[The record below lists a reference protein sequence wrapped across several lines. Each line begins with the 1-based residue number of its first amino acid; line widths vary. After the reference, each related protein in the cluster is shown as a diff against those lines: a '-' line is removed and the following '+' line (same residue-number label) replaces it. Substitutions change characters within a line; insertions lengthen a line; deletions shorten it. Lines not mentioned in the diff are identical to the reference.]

1 MNKEKQIPAIVVMSF
16 LLAIATLSISGL
28 TNLEALGQ
36 QQNATNATAAIS
48 NQTGGQQQNA
58 TNATA
63 AISNQTGA
71 AAENQT
77 STMAGL
83 SQEDF
88 NTLKDNL
95 NGAREAV
102 QDNDPAG
109 AVGDLGSARTELN
122 ILMTRVGGDDS
133 PSGQQLMAV
142 RNHIDAA
149 EDAAGNADTLKAFQG
164 INAADTELLKIT
176 QIIPADE
183 E

>member
-1 MNKEKQIPAIVVMSF
+1 MPQLPYPIKRE
-16 LLAIATLSISGL
+16 L
-28 TNLEALGQ
+28 Q
-36 QQNATNATAAIS
+36 QETKPVQWQVFHRKI
-48 NQTGGQQQNA
+48 
-58 TNATA
+58 
-63 AISNQTGA
+63 
-71 AAENQT
+71 
-77 STMAGL
+77 
-83 SQEDF
+83 F

-95 NGAREAV
+95 NAARDTV

-109 AVGDLGSARTELN
+109 AVSELGSARTELN
-122 ILMTRVGGDDS
+122 ILMTRVGGEDS
-133 PSGQQLMAV
+133 PGGQQLIAV

>member
-1 MNKEKQIPAIVVMSF
+1 MNKEKQVPAIIVMSF
-16 LLAIATLSISGL
+16 LLAIAALSISGL
-28 TNLEALGQ
+28 TNLETLGQ
-36 QQNATNATAAIS
+36 QQNATNATAA
-48 NQTGGQQQNA
+48 A
-58 TNATA
+58 
-63 AISNQTGA
+63 SNQTGA
-71 AAENQT
+71 AAGNQT

-95 NGAREAV
+95 NAARDTV

-109 AVGDLGSARTELN
+109 AVSELGSARTELN
-122 ILMTRVGGDDS
+122 ILMTRVGGEDS
-133 PSGQQLMAV
+133 PGGQQLIAV

-149 EDAAGNADTLKAFQG
+149 EDAAGNADTLKAFQA

>member
-1 MNKEKQIPAIVVMSF
+1 MNKEKQMHAIIVMSF
-16 LLAIATLSISGL
+16 LLAIAALSISGL
-28 TNLEALGQ
+28 TNLETLGQ
-36 QQNATNATAAIS
+36 QQNATNATAA
-48 NQTGGQQQNA
+48 A
-58 TNATA
+58 
-63 AISNQTGA
+63 SNQTGA
-71 AAENQT
+71 AAGNQT
-77 STMAGL
+77 SAMAGL

-95 NGAREAV
+95 NAARDTV

-109 AVGDLGSARTELN
+109 AVSDLGSARTELN
-122 ILMTRVGGDDS
+122 ILMTRVGGEDS
-133 PSGQQLMAV
+133 PDGQQLIAV

>member
-1 MNKEKQIPAIVVMSF
+1 MPAIIVMSF
-16 LLAIATLSISGL
+16 LLAIAALSISGL

-48 NQTGGQQQNA
+48 NQTG
-58 TNATA
+58 TA
-63 AISNQTGA
+63 AGSNQTGTA
-71 AAENQT
+71 AGNQT

-95 NGAREAV
+95 NAAREAV

-133 PSGQQLMAV
+133 PGGQQLMAI

-149 EDAAGNADTLKAFQG
+149 EDAAGNSDTLKAFHG

-176 QIIPADE
+176 QMIPADE

>member
-1 MNKEKQIPAIVVMSF
+1 MNKEKQMPAIIVMSF
-16 LLAIATLSISGL
+16 LLAIAALSISGL

-36 QQNATNATAAIS
+36 QQNATNATAAV
-48 NQTGGQQQNA
+48 
-58 TNATA
+58 
-63 AISNQTGA
+63 SNQTGA
-71 AAENQT
+71 AAGNQT

-95 NGAREAV
+95 NAARDTV

-109 AVGDLGSARTELN
+109 AVSDLGSARTELN
-122 ILMTRVGGDDS
+122 ILMTRVGGEDS
-133 PSGQQLMAV
+133 PGGQQLMAV

>member
-1 MNKEKQIPAIVVMSF
+1 MNKEKQIPAIIVICFS
-16 LLAIATLSISGL
+16 LAIASLSISGL

-48 NQTGGQQQNA
+48 NQTG
-58 TNATA
+58 TA
-63 AISNQTGA
+63 AG
-71 AAENQT
+71 NQT

-95 NGAREAV
+95 NAARDTV

-109 AVGDLGSARTELN
+109 AVSDLGSARTELN
-122 ILMTRVGGDDS
+122 ILMTRVGGEDS
-133 PSGQQLMAV
+133 PGGQQLIAV

-176 QIIPADE
+176 QMIPADE

>member
-16 LLAIATLSISGL
+16 LLAIAALSISGL

-48 NQTGGQQQNA
+48 NQTGA
-58 TNATA
+58 T
-63 AISNQTGA
+63 
-71 AAENQT
+71 AENQT

-83 SQEDF
+83 SQDDF

-95 NGAREAV
+95 NAAREAV

-122 ILMTRVGGDDS
+122 ILMTQVGGEDS
-133 PSGQQLMAV
+133 PGGQQLMAV

-149 EDAAGNADTLKAFQG
+149 EDAAGNTDTLKAFQG

-176 QIIPADE
+176 QIIPADDE
-183 E
+183 

>member
-1 MNKEKQIPAIVVMSF
+1 
-16 LLAIATLSISGL
+16 
-28 TNLEALGQ
+28 
-36 QQNATNATAAIS
+36 
-48 NQTGGQQQNA
+48 
-58 TNATA
+58 
-63 AISNQTGA
+63 
-71 AAENQT
+71 
-77 STMAGL
+77 MAGL

-95 NGAREAV
+95 NAARDTV

-109 AVGDLGSARTELN
+109 AVSELGSARTELN
-122 ILMTRVGGDDS
+122 ILMTRVGGEDS
-133 PSGQQLMAV
+133 PGGQQLIAV

>member
-16 LLAIATLSISGL
+16 LLAIAALSISGL

-36 QQNATNATAAIS
+36 QQNATNATAA
-48 NQTGGQQQNA
+48 T
-58 TNATA
+58 
-63 AISNQTGA
+63 SNQTGA

-83 SQEDF
+83 SQDDF

-95 NGAREAV
+95 NAAREAV

-122 ILMTRVGGDDS
+122 ILMTQVGGEDS
-133 PSGQQLMAV
+133 PGGQQLMAV

-149 EDAAGNADTLKAFQG
+149 EDAAGNADTLTAFQG

>member
-1 MNKEKQIPAIVVMSF
+1 MNKEKQMPAIIVMSF
-16 LLAIATLSISGL
+16 LLVIAALSISGL

-36 QQNATNATAAIS
+36 QQNATNATAAVS
-48 NQTGGQQQNA
+48 NQTE
-58 TNATA
+58 
-63 AISNQTGA
+63 A
-71 AAENQT
+71 AAGNQT

-95 NGAREAV
+95 NAARDTV

-109 AVGDLGSARTELN
+109 AVSELGSARTELN
-122 ILMTRVGGDDS
+122 ILMTRVGGEDS
-133 PSGQQLMAV
+133 PGGQQLIAV

>member
-16 LLAIATLSISGL
+16 LLAIAALSISGL

-48 NQTGGQQQNA
+48 NQTGQQNA

-71 AAENQT
+71 TAENQT

-83 SQEDF
+83 SQDDF

-95 NGAREAV
+95 NAAREAV

-122 ILMTRVGGDDS
+122 ILMTQVGGEDS
-133 PSGQQLMAV
+133 PGGQQLMAV

-149 EDAAGNADTLKAFQG
+149 EDAAGNADTLTAFQG

>member
-16 LLAIATLSISGL
+16 LLAIAALSISGL

-48 NQTGGQQQNA
+48 NQTG
-58 TNATA
+58 T
-63 AISNQTGA
+63 

-95 NGAREAV
+95 NAAREAV

-122 ILMTRVGGDDS
+122 ILMTQVGGEDS
-133 PSGQQLMAV
+133 PGGKQLMAV

-176 QIIPADE
+176 QIIPADDE
-183 E
+183 

>member
-1 MNKEKQIPAIVVMSF
+1 MNKEKQMPAIIVMSF
-16 LLAIATLSISGL
+16 LLAIAALSISGL

-36 QQNATNATAAIS
+36 QQNATNATAAV
-48 NQTGGQQQNA
+48 
-58 TNATA
+58 
-63 AISNQTGA
+63 SNQTGA
-71 AAENQT
+71 AAGNQT

-95 NGAREAV
+95 NAARDTV

-109 AVGDLGSARTELN
+109 AVSELGSARTELN
-122 ILMTRVGGDDS
+122 ILMTRVGGEDS
-133 PSGQQLMAV
+133 PGGQQLIAV

>member
-1 MNKEKQIPAIVVMSF
+1 MNKEKQMPAIIVMSF
-16 LLAIATLSISGL
+16 LLAIAALSISGL

-36 QQNATNATAAIS
+36 QQNATNATAAV
-48 NQTGGQQQNA
+48 
-58 TNATA
+58 
-63 AISNQTGA
+63 SNQTGA
-71 AAENQT
+71 AAGNQT
-77 STMAGL
+77 STLAGL

-95 NGAREAV
+95 NAARDTV

-109 AVGDLGSARTELN
+109 AVSELGSARTELN
-122 ILMTRVGGDDS
+122 ILMTRVGGEDS
-133 PSGQQLMAV
+133 PGGQQLIAV

>member
-16 LLAIATLSISGL
+16 LLAIAALSISGL

-36 QQNATNATAAIS
+36 QQNATNATVAIS
-48 NQTGGQQQNA
+48 NQTGQQNA

-71 AAENQT
+71 TAENQT

-95 NGAREAV
+95 NAAREAV

-122 ILMTRVGGDDS
+122 ILMTQVGGEDS
-133 PSGQQLMAV
+133 PGGQQLMAV

-149 EDAAGNADTLKAFQG
+149 EDAAGNADTLTAFQG

>member
-1 MNKEKQIPAIVVMSF
+1 MNKEKQMPAIIVMSF
-16 LLAIATLSISGL
+16 LLGIAALSISGL

-36 QQNATNATAAIS
+36 QQNATNDTAAV
-48 NQTGGQQQNA
+48 
-58 TNATA
+58 
-63 AISNQTGA
+63 SNQTGA
-71 AAENQT
+71 AAGNQT

-95 NGAREAV
+95 NAARDTV

-109 AVGDLGSARTELN
+109 AVSELGSARTELN
-122 ILMTRVGGDDS
+122 ILMTRVGGEDS
-133 PSGQQLMAV
+133 PGGQQLIAV

>member
-1 MNKEKQIPAIVVMSF
+1 MNKEKEVPAIIVMSF
-16 LLAIATLSISGL
+16 SLAIAALSISGL
-28 TNLEALGQ
+28 TNLETLGQ
-36 QQNATNATAAIS
+36 QQNATNATAAV
-48 NQTGGQQQNA
+48 
-58 TNATA
+58 
-63 AISNQTGA
+63 SNQTGA
-71 AAENQT
+71 ASGNQT

-95 NGAREAV
+95 NAARDTV

-109 AVGDLGSARTELN
+109 AVSDLGSARTELN
-122 ILMTRVGGDDS
+122 ILMTRVGGEDS
-133 PSGQQLMAV
+133 PGGQQLIAV

-149 EDAAGNADTLKAFQG
+149 EDAAGNADTLKAFQA

>member
-16 LLAIATLSISGL
+16 LLAIAALSISGL

-36 QQNATNATAAIS
+36 QQNATNASAAIS
-48 NQTGGQQQNA
+48 NQTG
-58 TNATA
+58 
-63 AISNQTGA
+63 S

-88 NTLKDNL
+88 NTLRDNL
-95 NGAREAV
+95 NAAREAV

-122 ILMTRVGGDDS
+122 ILMTQVGGEDS
-133 PSGQQLMAV
+133 PGGKQLMAV

-176 QIIPADE
+176 QIIPADDE
-183 E
+183 

>member
-1 MNKEKQIPAIVVMSF
+1 MNKEKQMPAIIVMSF
-16 LLAIATLSISGL
+16 LLAIAALSISGL
-28 TNLEALGQ
+28 TKLEALGQ

-48 NQTGGQQQNA
+48 NQTG
-58 TNATA
+58 
-63 AISNQTGA
+63 A
-71 AAENQT
+71 AAGNQT

-95 NGAREAV
+95 NAAREAV

-122 ILMTRVGGDDS
+122 ILMTQVGGEDS
-133 PSGQQLMAV
+133 PGGQQLMAV

-149 EDAAGNADTLKAFQG
+149 EDAAGNTDTLKAFQG

-176 QIIPADE
+176 QIIPADDE
-183 E
+183 

>member
-1 MNKEKQIPAIVVMSF
+1 MPAIIVMSF
-16 LLAIATLSISGL
+16 LLAIAALSISGL

-48 NQTGGQQQNA
+48 NQTG
-58 TNATA
+58 
-63 AISNQTGA
+63 A
-71 AAENQT
+71 AAGNQT

-95 NGAREAV
+95 NAARDTV

-109 AVGDLGSARTELN
+109 AVSELGSARTELN
-122 ILMTRVGGDDS
+122 ILMTRVGGEDS
-133 PSGQQLMAV
+133 PGGQQLMAV

>member
-16 LLAIATLSISGL
+16 LLAIAALSISGL

-48 NQTGGQQQNA
+48 NQTG
-58 TNATA
+58 T
-63 AISNQTGA
+63 

-95 NGAREAV
+95 NAAREAV

-109 AVGDLGSARTELN
+109 AVGELGSARTELN
-122 ILMTRVGGDDS
+122 ILMTRVGGEDS
-133 PSGQQLMAV
+133 PGGQQLMAV

-176 QIIPADE
+176 QIIPADDE
-183 E
+183 

>member
-1 MNKEKQIPAIVVMSF
+1 MNKEKQMPAIIVMSF
-16 LLAIATLSISGL
+16 LLAIAALSISGL

-36 QQNATNATAAIS
+36 QQNATNATAAV
-48 NQTGGQQQNA
+48 
-58 TNATA
+58 
-63 AISNQTGA
+63 SNQTGA
-71 AAENQT
+71 AAGNQT

-95 NGAREAV
+95 NAARDTV

-109 AVGDLGSARTELN
+109 AVSELGSARTELN
-122 ILMTRVGGDDS
+122 ILMTRVGGEDS
-133 PSGQQLMAV
+133 PGGQQLMAV

>member
-1 MNKEKQIPAIVVMSF
+1 MPAIIVMSF
-16 LLAIATLSISGL
+16 LLAIAALSISGL

-36 QQNATNATAAIS
+36 QQNAK
-48 NQTGGQQQNA
+48 
-58 TNATA
+58 NATA

-71 AAENQT
+71 AAGNQT

-95 NGAREAV
+95 NAAREAV

-122 ILMTRVGGDDS
+122 ILMTRVGGEDS
-133 PSGQQLMAV
+133 PGGQQLIAV

-176 QIIPADE
+176 QTLPEDGDE

>member
-1 MNKEKQIPAIVVMSF
+1 MNKEKQMPIIIVMSF
-16 LLAIATLSISGL
+16 LLAIAALSISGL

-36 QQNATNATAAIS
+36 QQNATNSTAAV
-48 NQTGGQQQNA
+48 
-58 TNATA
+58 
-63 AISNQTGA
+63 SNQTGA
-71 AAENQT
+71 AAGNQT

-95 NGAREAV
+95 NAARDTV

-109 AVGDLGSARTELN
+109 AVSELGSARTELN
-122 ILMTRVGGDDS
+122 ILMTRVGGEDS
-133 PSGQQLMAV
+133 PGGQQLMAV